1 MSWLSI
7 SEALNILKI
16 FMVLAD
22 LQTYKTDVA
31 LGPHLRCAPED
42 SGYPM
47 DEYDPR
53 MI

>member
-1 MSWLSI
+1 
-7 SEALNILKI
+7 
-16 FMVLAD
+16 MVVAD

-31 LGPHLRCAPED
+31 LGPHFRCAPED
-42 SGYPM
+42 SGYPI